1 MKETKLTKEQEKLFI
16 RQIEVTLHMK
26 LFKLQQEIGTIS
38 KDAKNPFYKSKYF
51 DINSL
56 INQLQPLLKKNRL
69 LLLQPIKDNEVIT
82 ELCCIDGTGSVFSSL
97 KLPEINDP
105 QKLGSAITY
114 YRRYTL
120 ASLLGLQAVDD
131 DANIASNATSM
142 ASSTEELPWLNED
155 SPQYKAVKTAL
166 TKGTATIADVR
177 TKFKVSKKVEA
188 LLK

>member
-1 MKETKLTKEQEKLFI
+1 MSKLNINEKLFN
-16 RQIEVTLHMK
+16 
-26 LFKLQQEIGTIS
+26 LQQEIGVIS

-56 INQLQPLLKKNRL
+56 IKQLNPLLKKYRL
-69 LLLQPIKDNEVIT
+69 LLIQPIEEDAVYTKIICV
-82 ELCCIDGTGSVFSSL
+82 DGTGAVLSAL

-131 DANIASNATSM
+131 DANIASGAV
-142 ASSTEELPWLNED
+142 EKKWLNQNTPEYSKAIKYIQEGGD
-155 SPQYKAVKTAL
+155 IENIKSKYKL
-166 TKGTATIADVR
+166 
-177 TKFKVSKKVEA
+177 SKKVEDELA
-188 LLK
+188 KL

>member
-1 MKETKLTKEQEKLFI
+1 MKQETNIHKKMFL
-16 RQIEVTLHMK
+16 
-26 LFKLQQEIGTIS
+26 LQQEIGAIS

-56 INQLQPLLKKNRL
+56 INQLNPLLKKHNVL
-69 LLLQPIKDNEVIT
+69 LSQPTRGKK
-82 ELCCIDGTGSVFSSL
+82 VFTILKCVESETSDMAWL

-131 DANIASNATSM
+131 DANIASNVATQKPYLK
-142 ASSTEELPWLNED
+142 EG
-155 SPQYKAVKTAL
+155 SPEYSKVYNFMKQNGDINSVKL
-166 TKGTATIADVR
+166 KYSLSNKMENDLI
-177 TKFKVSKKVEA
+177 KVSK
-188 LLK
+188 L

>member
-1 MKETKLTKEQEKLFI
+1 MKKEVSINEKLFN
-16 RQIEVTLHMK
+16 
-26 LFKLQQEIGTIS
+26 LQQEIGTIS
-38 KDAKNPFYKSKYF
+38 KDASNPFYKSKYF

-69 LLLQPIKDNEVIT
+69 LLLQPIQEDSVSSFIR
-82 ELCCIDGTGSVFSSL
+82 CIDNNEEIYSTL
-97 KLPEINDP
+97 KLPNITDP

-131 DANIASNATSM
+131 DANIASGATSP
-142 ASSTEELPWLNED
+142 TEELPWLNETNAKF
-155 SPQYKAVKTAL
+155 KAIKDAIDTG
-166 TKGTATIADVR
+166 KATVADVR
-177 TKFKVSKKVEA
+177 KQFRVSKKVEA